1 MNSQWRLYS
10 IYNYDNKTKKWR
22 YLYDNDGERDCLLM
36 TDLALRSSGL
46 EIVEKGPRKGT
57 ILINYYNWHIG
68 ILDTIVAPTYTPIPE
83 D

>member
-1 MNSQWRLYS
+1 MHLFFLSLPHPGRRFRGQEV
-10 IYNYDNKTKKWR
+10 R
-22 YLYDNDGERDCLLM
+22 YLKFFE
-36 TDLALRSSGL
+36 TLRSSGL